1 MKNEKAKKLTL
12 HRTMIRNLTT
22 EDLSK
27 VAGGTS
33 TEMSGGCIDLNPQ
46 PLPP

>member
-12 HRTMIRNLTT
+12 NRTMIRNLTT
-22 EDLSK
+22 EDLSN
-27 VAGGTS
+27 VAGGT
-33 TEMSGGCIDLNPQ
+33 TAELSGDCLNPQ

>member
-12 HRTMIRNLTT
+12 NRTMIRNLTT
-22 EDLSK
+22 EDLSN
-27 VAGGTS
+27 VVGGTLELS
-33 TEMSGGCIDLNPQ
+33 VDCLNPQ